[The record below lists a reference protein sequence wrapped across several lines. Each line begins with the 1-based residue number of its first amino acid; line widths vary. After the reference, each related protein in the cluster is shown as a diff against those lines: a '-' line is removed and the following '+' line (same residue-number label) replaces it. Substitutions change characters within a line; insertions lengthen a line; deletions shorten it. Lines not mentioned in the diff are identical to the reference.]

1 MSDGATVHVAECKK
15 HNSND
20 DLNRNAINQVG
31 SAFNTFEVWGKET
44 FSKPCQNID
53 QWHYFHVMWTIAFY
67 GFQYSGGQDTL
78 SIVHLQMLVFS
89 GTSLVHM
96 CVYVCVGV
104 CLSIKC
110 VFCVFPMV
118 WCIWT

>member
-20 DLNRNAINQVG
+20 DLNRNAINQA
-31 SAFNTFEVWGKET
+31 AFNTFEVWGKET

-67 GFQYSGGQDTL
+67 GFQYSGGQDTP